1 MNTIDLIVLLAL
13 AAAVWSGW
21 RRGFVVQ
28 AGSLA
33 GLGLALWAAWHYGDT
48 AAAWL
53 RLDDDTAAAGGFVA
67 VLVAVLLLTG
77 IAVRLI
83 RGLCRFAGL
92 GLFDTLLGVAVS
104 LFKWVLLLGVLCS
117 ALDSLNSDYALL
129 PQQTVDESKT
139 YRPLRDF
146 SQRLFPRLKALGEAV
161 AAPRTDGG
169 AAEKHDEA

>member
-1 MNTIDLIVLLAL
+1 MNTIDLLVLLAL
-13 AAAVWSGW
+13 AVAVWSGW

-33 GLGLALWAAWHYGDT
+33 GLGAALWAAWRYGDT
-48 AAAWL
+48 VAAWL
-53 RLDDDTAAAGGFVA
+53 GLDADTAAAGGFVA

-77 IAVRLI
+77 IAVRLV
-83 RGLCRFAGL
+83 RGVCRFAGL

-104 LFKWVLLLGVLCS
+104 LFKWLLLLGVLFS

-146 SQRLFPRLKALGEAV
+146 SQRLFPRLRAWGEAAV
-161 AAPRTDGG
+161 SDRKDDRA
-169 AAEKHDEA
+169 